1 MPNRGDFHDDEDN
14 IGDDFLGASPL
25 GGLPMTVP
33 TTVDASLVAC
43 LEGVTPRYGRFKMR
57 QLALVLKLVGTG
69 NLHDA
74 AAALNMSQPAA
85 TKLLQE
91 IEEALGA
98 DLFIRQARGMK
109 PTPSGIMAARHA
121 GFILAELRKMQQ
133 SIDGLQNGITGYVH
147 VGAIIA
153 AVPAPVTQA
162 LAAMAEAHPTVEVS
176 LHVGTSDVLL
186 SDLHAGS
193 LDFIIGSI
201 AGAVG
206 AEPLTYS
213 PLVDEAAVV
222 VAGMSNPILRQ
233 HDLTLKDVF
242 SERWVLPPA
251 GAPELRSI
259 EAAFHAAGLP
269 LPVNSTRMASMIAT
283 ATVVGTT
290 DMLAV
295 VPVSMYRYFS
305 KFQVMGLVQVDLG
318 ASGEPYGLINASN
331 RPLTPAA
338 RALYDFISDSGRH
351 VARHD
356 MS

>member
-1 MPNRGDFHDDEDN
+1 MYENFEFHDDDEVL
-14 IGDDFLGASPL
+14 GDALLNKRAGGQDLAVATPL
-25 GGLPMTVP
+25 DP
-33 TTVDASLVAC
+33 TLVAC
-43 LEGVTPRYGRFKMR
+43 LEGVTPRYGRFKVR
-57 QLALVLKLVGTG
+57 QLALVLKLVGTE
-69 NLHDA
+69 NLHEA

-98 DLFIRQARGMK
+98 VLFIRQSRGMK
-109 PTPSGIMAARHA
+109 PTPAGIMTARHA

-133 SIDGLQNGITGYVH
+133 SVDGLQNGITGYVH
-147 VGAIIA
+147 MGAIIA
-153 AVPAPVTQA
+153 AVPSPVSQA
-162 LAAMAEAHPTVEVS
+162 LAVMAELHPTVEVS
-176 LHVGTSDVLL
+176 LSVGTSDVLL
-186 SDLHAGS
+186 TELQAGR

-206 AEPLTYS
+206 AEPLTYA
-213 PLVDEAAVV
+213 PLVEETAVV
-222 VAGMSNPILRQ
+222 VAGVANPILRQ
-233 HDLTLKDVF
+233 HGLALKDVF
-242 SERWVLPPA
+242 SERWILPPA

-295 VPVSMYRYFS
+295 VPESMYRYFS
-305 KFQVMGLVQVDLG
+305 KFQVMGLVDVDLR
-318 ASGEPYGLINASN
+318 ANLEIYGLINSSN

-338 RALYDFISDSGRH
+338 RALYDVLLESGR
-351 VARHD
+351 
-356 MS
+356 